1 MCDHRRAL
9 LATVCQF
16 GALLFFTRDVGCRER
31 RNSRSYVHREMGFP
45 RSRDSEQEG
54 LA

>member
-16 GALLFFTRDVGCRER
+16 GDLLFFFYQGCGVQGE
-31 RNSRSYVHREMGFP
+31 E
-45 RSRDSEQEG
+45 EQQK
-54 LA
+54 LCS